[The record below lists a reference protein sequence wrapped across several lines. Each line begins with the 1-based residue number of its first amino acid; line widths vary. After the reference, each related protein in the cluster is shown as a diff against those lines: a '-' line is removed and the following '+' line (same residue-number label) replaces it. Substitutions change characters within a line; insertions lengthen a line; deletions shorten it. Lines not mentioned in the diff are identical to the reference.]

1 MTTIQALKS
10 IQDIEI
16 IISPKDY
23 DKEQKI
29 IYISEENLKTLT
41 NNWKMSFKDFINSQ
55 DFFDVYNTLTGLK
68 IKEIVKFSCCLLLN
82 SFYNEKE
89 LEKIKVSKFGKTFTE
104 SNGKYYN

>member
-10 IQDIEI
+10 IQDLEI

-41 NNWKMSFKDFINSQ
+41 NNWEMSFNDFIN
-55 DFFDVYNTLTGLK
+55 DKYFFDVYNTLTGLK
-68 IKEIVKFSCCLLLN
+68 MNEIAKFSCCLLLN

-89 LEKIKVSKFGKTFTE
+89 LEKIKLSKFGKTLTE

>member
-68 IKEIVKFSCCLLLN
+68 IKEIAKFSCCLLLN

>member
-1 MTTIQALKS
+1 MTLLQALKS
-10 IQDIEI
+10 IQDIQI
-16 IISPKDY
+16 IITPKDD

-41 NNWKMSFKDFINSQ
+41 NNWEMSFNDFIN
-55 DFFDVYNTLTGLK
+55 DEYFFDVYNTLTGLK
-68 IKEIVKFSCCLLLN
+68 MNEIAKFSCCLLLN

-89 LEKIKVSKFGKTFTE
+89 LEKIKLSKFGKTLTE

>member
-1 MTTIQALKS
+1 METIQALKS

-23 DKEQKI
+23 DKEQEI
-29 IYISEENLKTLT
+29 IYISEENLKILT
-41 NNWKMSFKDFINSQ
+41 NDWKMSFKDFINGK
-55 DFFDVYNTLTGLK
+55 DFFDVYNTLTDLK
-68 IKEIVKFSCCLLLN
+68 MNEIAKFSCSLLLN

-89 LEKIKVSKFGKTFTE
+89 LEKIKLSKFGKTYTE

>member
-1 MTTIQALKS
+1 MATIQALKS

-41 NNWKMSFKDFINSQ
+41 NNWKMSFKDFIN
-55 DFFDVYNTLTGLK
+55 DKYFFDVYNTLTGLK
-68 IKEIVKFSCCLLLN
+68 MNEIAKFSCCLLLN

-89 LEKIKVSKFGKTFTE
+89 LEKIKLSKFGQTFTQ

>member
-23 DKEQKI
+23 DKEQKT
-29 IYISEENLKTLT
+29 IYISERALKTLT
-41 NNWKMSFKDFINSQ
+41 NNWKMSFNDFINSK
-55 DFFDVYNTLTGLK
+55 DFFNIYNTLTDLRMN
-68 IKEIVKFSCCLLLN
+68 EIAKFSCSILLN
-82 SFYNEKE
+82 SFYNEEE
-89 LEKIKVSKFGKTFTE
+89 LEKIKLSKFGKTFTE